1 MSLAF
6 ILIYSNTQVMMSLNL
21 TISVI
26 LSYRFFALLLNTLY
40 DVAKGSGKNEYG

>member
-6 ILIYSNTQVMMSLNL
+6 YLIYSNTQVMMSLNL

-26 LSYRFFALLLNTLY
+26 FILPIFALLLNTLY